1 MTAPFLTADETSDRL
16 QSLIREY
23 NALRLAGTA
32 TTQQQLAD
40 ALNQLDAA
48 TGALEAK
55 DAEIA
60 RLTGLCLD
68 LLGLVNDRSDAR

>member
-16 QSLIREY
+16 QSLIREH

-55 DAEIA
+55 DAEI
-60 RLTGLCLD
+60 RNLTSRYLE
-68 LLGLVNDRSDAR
+68 LLNTLNERNDR

>member
-55 DAEIA
+55 DAEI
-60 RLTGLCLD
+60 RNLTSRYLE
-68 LLGLVNDRSDAR
+68 LLNTLNERNDR